1 MYSGLIDIIFFFHP
15 NGALMILDV
24 YIENKLHK
32 IEIPEEILK
41 SGESFFTI
49 MDEDMSKG
57 WKMGPEF
64 IENPNSKMRAQIAA
78 SRIPAALENDNQNMT
93 RLLAGYIITRLP
105 GTEAVNIDMN
115 GEPLNTEFIIK

>member
-1 MYSGLIDIIFFFHP
+1 
-15 NGALMILDV
+15 MILDV

-32 IEIPEEILK
+32 IEIPDEILDN
-41 SGESFFTI
+41 GESFFTI

-64 IENPNSKMRAQIAA
+64 IENPSSKMRAQIAA
-78 SRIPAALENDNQNMT
+78 SRIPTALEDDNQNLIH
-93 RLLAGYIITRLP
+93 LLAGYIITRLP